1 MVKTI
6 IILFV
11 SIFFHPVHISMSS
24 ITRMD
29 EGDEYEVV
37 VRLYSD
43 DLALDL
49 WRLYQ
54 PDESYF
60 ADHRFHGP
68 DQWYQ
73 RYVNDNFKLIINGDT
88 AAGMLREV
96 EILELETIIRMVVA
110 PSDKV
115 SSLRIENRI
124 MTGLYPDQV
133 NLFIFKDSL
142 NERAFRFTPQHFS
155 ELLFDHKGDS
165 L

>member
-1 MVKTI
+1 
-6 IILFV
+6 
-11 SIFFHPVHISMSS
+11 MSS
-24 ITRMD
+24 ITRVTESGGYD
-29 EGDEYEVV
+29 VV
-37 VRLYSD
+37 VRMYSD

-68 DQWYQ
+68 DHYYQ
-73 RYVNDNFKLIINGDT
+73 RYINDNFNIIINGDT
-88 AAGMLREV
+88 ASGMLREV
-96 EILELETIIRMVVA
+96 EKLELETIIRMVVE
-110 PSDKV
+110 PPDKV
-115 SSLRIENRI
+115 YSLRVENRI

-142 NERAFRFTPQHFS
+142 DERAFRFTPQHFS